1 MIKFEAEIK
10 PAGENN
16 GAYVI
21 VPYDIPSVFGKK
33 GMVPV
38 IAKIDGVEYRG
49 SLSPMLKGCHVL
61 GILKHIR
68 EKIGKSFGDIVSVE
82 LVQDTAERKIE
93 IPDDLFIAL
102 KPYPDLMHY
111 FEKLSYTHK
120 KEYVT
125 AILEAKKA
133 ETRVRRIDKMLE
145 KLEKQLKEM
154 ELKRIS
160 RQFPNPK

>member
-21 VPYDIPSVFGKK
+21 VPCDIPAIFGKK
-33 GMVPV
+33 GMVPI

-68 EKIGKSFGDIVSVE
+68 EKIGKSFGDIVSIE
-82 LVQDTAERKIE
+82 LVQDIEERKIE

-102 KPYPDLMHY
+102 KPYPNLMHY

-125 AILEAKKA
+125 AILDAKKA
-133 ETRVRRIDKMLE
+133 ETRVRRIDKTLE
-145 KLEKQLKEM
+145 VLEKQLKEM

-160 RQFPNPK
+160 GQLRNPK